1 MKKLFA
7 SVVILISLTT
17 TLVYGQK
24 ENVIKLNPPVND
36 VIVYLSGAQI
46 RYKLNVNLT
55 VGRNILMLENFS
67 AKINPSSIRITSD
80 DATTVLSVKHKIT
93 STPIEAEML
102 KYNQVNDSIKLITKK
117 LSAVADE
124 TNALTVQKDMLLKN
138 QSLGGQNTGVNVLEL
153 QKAADFFQSRV
164 LEINKRITELATD
177 SETYTLQLTKL
188 QEKSYKLSYTN
199 NNDRSEVSVLLIAS
213 KAQQSSIEISYV
225 VSDAGWMPYYDLKC
239 EDISKPIL
247 LNYRAKAFN
256 NCGIDWNDVAVTLST
271 ANPLKSISVPE
282 LPTWYLS
289 DYSSVSSFGKSSY
302 LGYNEVYN
310 QSNADANQ
318 QIANGTYS
326 WEENKLE
333 DKQKVD
339 YGRNVRKQTVQMKQ
353 ISVPELAF
361 DFQLKNKYTMPSD
374 AQPYILDVQEI
385 ALKADY
391 RYIAVPVIE
400 KSAFLIACISD
411 WEELNLVEG
420 NANVYLNGT
429 YVGQSYINPNE
440 ISDTLQISMGRD
452 SRIQVDRNKLKD
464 YSSKQLIGSKRKAT
478 YVYEIS
484 IKNNRSLPISIQIMD
499 QLPVSK
505 SQEIE
510 VTADEL
516 SGAIHNLLS
525 GQLDWSFTID
535 PGKVQTLKLGY
546 TVKYPKNVKIQFR
559 QMKAMECPSF

>member
-1 MKKLFA
+1 MKKIFISAVVML
-7 SVVILISLTT
+7 SVVS
-17 TLVYGQK
+17 TLVFGQK
-24 ENVIKLNPPVND
+24 ENLVKMSPPVND

-55 VGRNILMLENFS
+55 AGRNILVLENFS
-67 AKINPSSIRITSD
+67 PKLNPGSIRITSD
-80 DATTVLSVKHKIT
+80 EATTVLSVKQKIT
-93 STPIEAEML
+93 STPVEAEML
-102 KYNQVNDSIKLITKK
+102 KYNQLNDSIKLITKK

-124 TNALTVQKDMLLKN
+124 TNALTIQKDMLMKN

-164 LEINKRITELATD
+164 LEINKRITELAYD
-177 SETYTLQLTKL
+177 SETYTTMLGKL
-188 QEKSYKLSYTN
+188 QEKLLKLSN
-199 NNDRSEVSVLLIAS
+199 KNNDRSEVSVLLIAP
-213 KAQQSSIEISYV
+213 KTQQSTIEISYV
-225 VSDAGWMPYYDLKC
+225 VREAGWMPYYDLKC

-247 LNYRAKAFN
+247 LNYRAKAYN
-256 NCGIDWNDVAVTLST
+256 NCGIDWNDVAMTLST
-271 ANPLKSISVPE
+271 ADPLKSITVPD
-282 LPTWYLS
+282 LPTWYIS
-289 DYSSVSSFGKSSY
+289 DYSNLTNYGKS
-302 LGYNEVYN
+302 GYFQQYPLN
-310 QSNADANQ
+310 NADANQ
-318 QIANGTYS
+318 EVANGLYS
-326 WEENKLE
+326 WEVNKLE
-333 DKQKVD
+333 DKQISGKE
-339 YGRNVRKQTVQMKQ
+339 YAHKGVQMKQ

-361 DFQLKNKYTMPSD
+361 DFQLKNKYTLPSD
-374 AQPYILDVQEI
+374 AQPYILDVQETS
-385 ALKADY
+385 LKADY

-478 YVYEIS
+478 YVYEITV
-484 IKNNRSLPISIQIMD
+484 KNNRSLPISIQIQD
-499 QLPVSK
+499 QLPVSNN
-505 SQEIE
+505 QEIE

-516 SGAIHNLLS
+516 SNAVHNVLS
-525 GQLDWSFTID
+525 GLLEWSFTID
-535 PGKVQTLKLGY
+535 PGKVQTIKLGY
-546 TVKYPKNVKIQFR
+546 NVKYPKNVKLQFK